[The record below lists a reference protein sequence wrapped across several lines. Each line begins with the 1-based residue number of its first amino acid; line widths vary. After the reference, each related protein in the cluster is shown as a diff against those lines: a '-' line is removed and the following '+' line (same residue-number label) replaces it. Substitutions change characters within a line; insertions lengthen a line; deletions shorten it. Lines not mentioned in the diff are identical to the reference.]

1 MGIILAIVCFIVV
14 MYLDVNSDYKRLET
28 NTIKHGRGL
37 IVRVLGLLSSFG
49 CLLFPLDNLTWQHI
63 GLKSIVIIGLLGSW
77 WWEFFDGWLNTKRDK
92 SWRYNG
98 SDDPND
104 ATTDNWLQE
113 LSPPQQMWLKW
124 GLIILFTILYILICK

>member
-77 WWEFFDGWLNTKRDK
+77 WWEF
-92 SWRYNG
+92 
-98 SDDPND
+98 
-104 ATTDNWLQE
+104 
-113 LSPPQQMWLKW
+113 
-124 GLIILFTILYILICK
+124 